1 LWTIA
6 IDTVDV
12 RDSQISRWEHLES
25 SRVEEK
31 MRYVIAVL
39 ALTGIVVSC
48 LALAQHYSAPAQP
61 IDLLHSTW
69 NSAYVNQSSF
79 ATVSGIP
86 VALLGVAGYLLL
98 AVLALLRRV
107 VLTVYFAGIGLAYGL
122 YLTNIEAH
130 ILHVWCVYCVVSLI
144 LTVVIAILAFASLIF
159 DRAEM
164 TTS

>member
-1 LWTIA
+1 MFGIVKSA
-6 IDTVDV
+6 GG
-12 RDSQISRWEHLES
+12 EHFES
-25 SRVEEK
+25 STVEEK

-39 ALTGIVVSC
+39 AVAGIVVSC
-48 LALAQHYSAPAQP
+48 LALAQHYGAPAQP
-61 IDLLHSTW
+61 IDLTHSAW

-86 VALLGVAGYLLL
+86 VALLGVVGYLLL

-144 LTVVIAILAFASLIF
+144 LTVAIAFLAFASLIF
-159 DRAEM
+159 DRTAV
-164 TTS
+164 TVP